1 MPAVR
6 PELLV
11 WARETAGL
19 TIEAA
24 AAKIRLDDRK
34 AVTATARL
42 AAMESGRED
51 PPRSVLREMARAY
64 HRPLVAFYLSRPPAK
79 GKRGA
84 DFRSLRGAE
93 SARDEVLLD
102 ALLRDIHARQAM
114 VRVLLVEDE
123 DSEPCAFIGSHSI
136 LDGAPAVLE
145 SLRAVLRLDL
155 RDYRQ
160 PRKASAAFDLLRGK
174 VEEAG
179 VFVLL
184 KGDLG
189 SHHSRISLESFRGL
203 SLADPVAPFLVIH
216 DHDAAPARSF
226 TLLHEVVHLLL
237 GQTGVGGALDS
248 ESPDE
253 RFCDEVSAEF
263 LLPTAELRDLRPPGT
278 DLEGLDRFIAAFA
291 DERNLSRTM
300 VALRMANAGRIER
313 SSYQHLRERWRA
325 QWIETRERDK
335 DASETD
341 GGPSFYLVQ
350 KQRLG
355 IRLTEVV
362 RTMVSADEI
371 STGRAARILGVRA
384 RQVGPLLGIGA

>member
-1 MPAVR
+1 MPAVK

-19 TIEAA
+19 TLEAA
-24 AAKIRLDDRK
+24 AADIGFDDRK
-34 AVTATARL
+34 AVTASDRL
-42 AAMESGRED
+42 AAMESGREE
-51 PPRSVLREMARAY
+51 PSRSVLREMARVY
-64 HRPLVAFYLSRPPAK
+64 RRPLVAFYLSRPPAK
-79 GKRGA
+79 GKRGV

-123 DSEPCAFIGSHSI
+123 DTEPCAFVGSHSVP
-136 LDGAPAVLE
+136 DGVPAVLE
-145 SLRAVLRLDL
+145 SLREVLRLDL
-155 RDYRQ
+155 RDYRK

-189 SHHSRISLESFRGL
+189 SHHSRIGLESFRGL

-253 RFCDEVSAEF
+253 RFCDEVAAEF
-263 LLPTAELRDLRPPGT
+263 LLPTPELGDLRPPGA
-278 DLEGLDRFIAAFA
+278 DLERLDRFIAAFA

-300 VALRMANAGRIER
+300 VALRMAHAGRVEWNYYR
-313 SSYQHLRERWRA
+313 HLRERWRA
-325 QWIETRERDK
+325 QWIETRGREAADN
-335 DASETD
+335 D
-341 GGPSFYLVQ
+341 GGPNFYLVR

-355 IRLTEVV
+355 KRLTGVV
-362 RTMVSADEI
+362 RTMMSADEI

-384 RQVGPLLGIGA
+384 RQVEPLLGIGA

>member
-1 MPAVR
+1 MPAVK

-19 TIEAA
+19 TLEAA
-24 AAKIRLDDRK
+24 AAEIRLDDRN
-34 AVTATARL
+34 AVTAAERL
-42 AAMESGRED
+42 AAMESGREE
-51 PPRSVLREMARAY
+51 PSRSVLREMTRAY

-123 DSEPCAFIGSHSI
+123 DTEPCAFVGSHSVP
-136 LDGAPAVLE
+136 DGVPAVLE
-145 SLRAVLRLDL
+145 SLREVLRLDL
-155 RDYRQ
+155 RDYRK

-174 VEEAG
+174 IEEAG

-189 SHHSRISLESFRGL
+189 SHHSRIGLESFRGL

-237 GQTGVGGALDS
+237 GQTGVGGAAKS
-248 ESPDE
+248 ESPEE
-253 RFCDEVSAEF
+253 RFCDEVATAF
-263 LLPTAELRDLRPPGT
+263 LLPRAELRDLRPPGSRFE
-278 DLEGLDRFIAAFA
+278 DLDRFIATFA

-300 VALRMANAGRIER
+300 VALGMAHAGRIEW
-313 SSYQHLRERWRA
+313 SSYERLRERWRA
-325 QWIETRERDK
+325 QWIETREK
-335 DASETD
+335 EAEESE
-341 GGPSFYLVQ
+341 GGPNFYAVR

-355 IRLTEVV
+355 RRLTEVV
-362 RTMVSADEI
+362 RTMVSAGEI

-384 RQVGPLLGIGA
+384 RQVEPLLGIGA

>member
-42 AAMESGRED
+42 AAMESGREE

-216 DHDAAPARSF
+216 DHDAAPAQSF